1 MTKSFA
7 FLFPTIYQFAHRPKR
22 IEIKLFRMLRKCVVA
37 FRVLVAFDENIMW
50 QAKIVKY
57 LPLVLI
63 CSLSNHV
70 PIAIFLFYL

>member
-7 FLFPTIYQFAHRPKR
+7 FLFPTIYQFVHHPKR

-70 PIAIFLFYL
+70 PIVILLFYQ